1 MDFMQ
6 EPGRTFLLNGE
17 GRLVAEVTYPEENGV
32 AVMNHTFV
40 DPSLRG
46 QGVADRLVKSAADA
60 LRSGGYKVRPT
71 CSYAIRWFKTH
82 PEYADLLE

>member
-1 MDFMQ
+1 MNFLQ
-6 EPGRTFLLNGE
+6 EPGRTFALDQT
-17 GRLVAEVTYPEENGV
+17 GRLVAEVTYPEQNGV

-46 QGVADRLVKSAADA
+46 QGAAGQLVKAAADT
-60 LRSGGYKVRPT
+60 LRARGCKVRPT
-71 CSYAIRWFKTH
+71 CSYAIRWFERH